1 MAQKHTAA
9 QREAME
15 LVDEF
20 LAFAEENDW
29 ELARAGVL
37 PQRAWA
43 EFVLKPDSGRLTVMY
58 GVGKHEDKFIFGK
71 DVIPFEAL
79 RGVVTS
85 RSLEEIGAVLLEHD
99 IDTYADL
106 VNKTGEYAPN
116 AAHNAAHSDDA
127 MSPTMPPTTA
137 DGKNA
142 AHQVAY
148 DNAAHQEK
156 LKADNAAHTAED
168 EYAAHLSDEDNRFI
182 ADEAKAHAAQAGES
196 HSQQDILT
204 AVREQTIPGKQKNWS
219 KAVSSLSS
227 EEILDKVKG
236 RQVFWLNNFSG
247 SIDSCVVSTDRE
259 ANKHAARITPEGYRP
274 DYSAGD
280 EDFRILHFL
289 EPKGGFRAVC
299 VGRITKIR

>member
-1 MAQKHTAA
+1 MAQKYTAA

-58 GVGKHEDKFIFGK
+58 GVGKNEDKFIFGK

-85 RSLEEIGAVLLEHD
+85 RSLEEIGAVLMEHD

-116 AAHNAAHSDDA
+116 AAHDAAHTDERLTANAAHSDDA
-127 MSPTMPPTTA
+127 MPPT
-137 DGKNA
+137 DGDEEQENA
-142 AHQVAY
+142 AHRKKR
-148 DNAAHQEK
+148 E
-156 LKADNAAHTAED
+156 ADNAAHTAEN
-168 EYAAHLSDEDNRFI
+168 EYAAHLSAEDNRFI
-182 ADEAKAHAAQAGES
+182 ADKAKAHAAQAGES

-274 DYSAGD
+274 DYSTGD